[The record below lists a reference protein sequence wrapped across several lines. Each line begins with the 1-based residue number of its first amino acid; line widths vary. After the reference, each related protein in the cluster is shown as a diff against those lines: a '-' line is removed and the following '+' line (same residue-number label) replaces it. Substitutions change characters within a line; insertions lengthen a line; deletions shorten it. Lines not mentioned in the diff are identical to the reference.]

1 LKPIQWKDDPRLAY
15 VLVNLATLFWASNI
29 ALGRFL
35 RGQIGPLTL
44 TAFRFSLA
52 GLFFALLV
60 RRRPEEY
67 QPIQRDGFG
76 LLGMGILGVFSF
88 PTLLYLALQRTT
100 ATNAALINGA
110 GPLVTALLAAWL
122 LKERFNHKLAVGI
135 ILSLFGVIFVI
146 GGQILR
152 YLDTSNI
159 NFGDLIVFVD
169 VFIWGFY
176 SIIGR
181 RVMRSRSALRTTAY
195 SIWFAL
201 PILLVAA
208 SLEWQT
214 FPAQLNLR
222 VIAAGIY
229 IAIFPTTISFLSWNE
244 GIRRIGPARAM
255 VFYNMLPVYGAI
267 LGILFLNE
275 TPLWSQLVGG
285 ALVISGG
292 LTASRA

>member
-1 LKPIQWKDDPRLAY
+1 MKLTKWKDDPRLAY
-15 VLVNLATLFWASNI
+15 GLVNLATLFWASNI

-52 GLFFALLV
+52 GLFFAFLV
-60 RRRPEEY
+60 WRKPEGS
-67 QPIQRDGFG
+67 QPIRRDGLG

-122 LKERFNHKLAVGI
+122 LKERFNLKLAIGI
-135 ILSLFGVIFVI
+135 LLSLLGVAFVI
-146 GGQILR
+146 GGQILN
-152 YLDTSNI
+152 YLDASNV
-159 NFGDLIVFVD
+159 NYGDLIVFVD

-176 SIIGR
+176 SVIGR

-201 PILLVAA
+201 PFLLIAA
-208 SLEWQT
+208 LLEWQN

-222 VIAAGIY
+222 VIGAGIY

-255 VFYNMLPVYGAI
+255 VFYNMLPVYGAL

-275 TPLWSQLVGG
+275 TPLWSQLIGG

-292 LTASRA
+292 LTASRS